1 MRIVKDSNEEYHK
14 STMISASGLKYIYQN
29 SVYHFL
35 KKKPFTSKAME
46 LGSAVHTILIEG
58 REKYFEDYFEMPEI
72 GDLRKKENRELKE
85 SLVKKAEGK
94 KIITYD
100 EKEIIAGLL
109 ENFNKN
115 ELAKYYCKGDVELS
129 HYTTFD
135 DVDVRVRPDVKTDI
149 WISDV
154 KTCQKSS
161 KWAFRNDVYKYS
173 YHLQATFYCDVL
185 GIDPKSFRFI
195 ACETNYPYYVEVYA
209 LNETD
214 IEKGRIAYKS
224 ALNDWK
230 LYLETGIE
238 SGYKSESYADDGAL
252 LL

>member
-1 MRIVKDSNEEYHK
+1 MRIVKDSNEDYHK
-14 STMISASGLKYIYQN
+14 STSISASGLKYIYQN

-35 KKKPFTSKAME
+35 KRKPFTSKAME
-46 LGSAVHTILIEG
+46 LGTAVHTILIEG
-58 REKYFEDYFEMPEI
+58 REKYFQDYFELPHI
-72 GDLRKKENRELKE
+72 GDLRKKENRELRD
-85 SLVKKAEGK
+85 SLAKKAGDK
-94 KIITYD
+94 KIITAD
-100 EKEIIAGLL
+100 EKEIISGLL

-115 ELAKYYCKGDVELS
+115 ELAKYYCKGEVELS
-129 HYTTFD
+129 HYTTFH
-135 DVDVRVRPDVKTDI
+135 DVDVRVRPDVKSDI
-149 WISDV
+149 WVSDV

-161 KWAFRNDVYKYS
+161 KWAFRSDVYKYS

-209 LNETD
+209 LSDSD

-238 SGYKSESYADDGAL
+238 TGYKSDNYAEDGAL
-252 LL
+252 VL

>member
-1 MRIVKDSNEEYHK
+1 MKIVKDSNEEYHK
-14 STMISASGLKYIYQN
+14 SKSISASGLKYIYQN
-29 SVYHFL
+29 SVYHFI
-35 KKKPFTSKAME
+35 KKKPYTTKAME

-58 REKYFEDYFEMPEI
+58 REKYFNDYFEMPEI
-72 GDLRKKENRELKE
+72 GDLRKKENKELKD
-85 SLVKKAEGK
+85 SLIKKAGDK
-94 KIITYD
+94 KIVTAD

-115 ELAKYYCKGDVELS
+115 ELAKYYCKGDAELS

-135 DVDVRVRPDVKTDI
+135 NVDVRVRPDVKTDL
-149 WISDV
+149 WVSDV

-161 KWAFRNDVYKYS
+161 KWAFRNDVYRYA
-173 YHLQATFYCDVL
+173 YHLQAVFYCDVL
-185 GIDPKSFRFI
+185 GINPKSFRFI

-214 IEKGRIAYKS
+214 IEKGRYAYKS

-238 SGYKSESYADDGAL
+238 SGYKSDNYTEDGAL

>member
-1 MRIVKDSNEEYHK
+1 MRIVKDSNEDYHK
-14 STMISASGLKYIYQN
+14 STSISASGLKYIYQN

-35 KKKPFTSKAME
+35 KRKPFTSKAME
-46 LGSAVHTILIEG
+46 LGTAVHTILIEG
-58 REKYFEDYFEMPEI
+58 REKYFQDYFEMPEI
-72 GDLRKKENRELKE
+72 GDLRKKENRELRD
-85 SLVKKAEGK
+85 SLAKKAGGK
-94 KIITYD
+94 KIITHD
-100 EKEIIAGLL
+100 EKEIISGLL

-115 ELAKYYCKGDVELS
+115 ELAKYYCKGEVELS
-129 HYTTFD
+129 HYTKFN
-135 DVDVRVRPDVKTDI
+135 DVDVRVRPDVKTDL
-149 WISDV
+149 WVSDV

-185 GIDPKSFRFI
+185 GVDPKSFRFI

-209 LNETD
+209 LSDSD

-238 SGYKSESYADDGAL
+238 TGYKSDNYAEDGAL
-252 LL
+252 VL

>member
-1 MRIVKDSNEEYHK
+1 MRIVKDSNEDYHK
-14 STMISASGLKYIYQN
+14 SISISASGLKYIYQN

-35 KKKPFTSKAME
+35 KRKPFSSKSME
-46 LGSAVHTILIEG
+46 LGTAVHTILIEG

-72 GDLRKKENRELKE
+72 GDLRKKENRELRD
-85 SLVKKAEGK
+85 SLVKKADGK
-94 KIITYD
+94 KIISYE

-115 ELAKYYCKGDVELS
+115 ELAKYYCKGEVELS
-129 HYTTFD
+129 HYTTFN
-135 DVDVRVRPDVKTDI
+135 DVDVRVRPDVKTDL

-161 KWAFRNDVYKYS
+161 KWAFKNDMYKYS

-185 GIDPKSFRFI
+185 GVDPKSFRFI

-209 LNETD
+209 LSDSD

-238 SGYKSESYADDGAL
+238 TGYKSDTYAEDGAL
-252 LL
+252 VL